1 MSNRKGTPPPAHL
14 SSLMWVI
21 AESQDRQGLAE
32 FAAQHPEFAEEM
44 NKRFA
49 MVSGLRGSRPG
60 HIRQTHVP
68 PFRRRPVEPSPAP
81 RWVWAAAFVGLCAL
95 GYASYELARTYVGA
109 PPAKPVAEVRTPRS
123 GGQGFEPV
131 VQPQPTHSG
140 SQDPVGTPPYDPGRQ
155 PASDNLRSVELTDVD
170 LRTALQAIAAQT
182 GYQIELAPGF
192 PEKHLARVSYTQL
205 TGVEMLRDMGAR
217 LGFTVF
223 EQERNRLLLVP
234 AVDPSAPT
242 GRPLGDVREAN
253 PGPHE
258 GPTDQGSR
266 AKTPHDPTNDPDG
279 PGLP

>member
-1 MSNRKGTPPPAHL
+1 MNSRKGPAPPQHL

-32 FAAQHPEFAEEM
+32 FAAKHPEFAEEM

-68 PFRRRPVEPSPAP
+68 PFKRRPVEQPAAP

-95 GYASYELARTYVGA
+95 GYASYELAKSYAG
-109 PPAKPVAEVRTPRS
+109 PPPTKPVAEVRTPAA
-123 GGQGFEPV
+123 GGQGFENVTP
-131 VQPQPTHSG
+131 PQPTLSG
-140 SQDPVGTPPYDPGRQ
+140 SQNPG
-155 PASDNLRSVELTDVD
+155 ASQAHDQTQQGAPDNLRSVELTDVD

-205 TGVEMLRDMGAR
+205 TGLDMLRDMGAR

-234 AVDPSAPT
+234 AVDPAAPT
-242 GRPLGDVREAN
+242 GRPLGDVQESS

-258 GPTDQGSR
+258 GPVDQGSR
-266 AKTPHDPTNDPDG
+266 AKTPHDPTNDTGDG
-279 PGLP
+279 D

>member
-1 MSNRKGTPPPAHL
+1 
-14 SSLMWVI
+14 MWVI

-32 FAAQHPEFAEEM
+32 FVAKHPEFAEEM

-68 PFRRRPVEPSPAP
+68 PFRRRPVEPPAAP

-95 GYASYELARTYVGA
+95 GYASYELAKAYAG
-109 PPAKPVAEVRTPRS
+109 PPPTKPVTEVRIPAAGS
-123 GGQGFEPV
+123 QGFDPATP
-131 VQPQPTHSG
+131 QQPTLSG
-140 SQDPVGTPPYDPGRQ
+140 SQNSGGRLYDPVRPG
-155 PASDNLRSVELTDVD
+155 ASDNLRSVELTDVD

-205 TGVEMLRDMGAR
+205 TGLEMLRDMGAR

-234 AVDPSAPT
+234 AVDPAAPT
-242 GRPLGDVREAN
+242 GRPLGDVRES
-253 PGPHE
+253 PSGPHE
-258 GPTDQGSR
+258 GPVDQGSR
-266 AKTPHDPTNDPDG
+266 AKTPNDPTNDAGGGESVP
-279 PGLP
+279 

>member
-1 MSNRKGTPPPAHL
+1 MNSRKGHAPPPHI

-32 FAAQHPEFAEEM
+32 FVAKHPEFAEEM

-68 PFRRRPVEPSPAP
+68 PFKRRPVEQPAAP

-95 GYASYELARTYVGA
+95 GYASYELARTYAG
-109 PPAKPVAEVRTPRS
+109 PPPTKPVAEVRTPAAV
-123 GGQGFEPV
+123 GQGFEQV
-131 VQPQPTHSG
+131 TQPQPTHSG
-140 SQDPVGTPPYDPGRQ
+140 SQTPGGSPPYDSARPGGQ
-155 PASDNLRSVELTDVD
+155 DNLKSVELTDVD

-234 AVDPSAPT
+234 AVDPAAPT
-242 GRPLGDVREAN
+242 GRPLGDVQESSA
-253 PGPHE
+253 GPHE
-258 GPTDQGSR
+258 GPADQGSR
-266 AKTPHDPTNDPDG
+266 AKTPNDPTNDTRDG
-279 PGLP
+279 E